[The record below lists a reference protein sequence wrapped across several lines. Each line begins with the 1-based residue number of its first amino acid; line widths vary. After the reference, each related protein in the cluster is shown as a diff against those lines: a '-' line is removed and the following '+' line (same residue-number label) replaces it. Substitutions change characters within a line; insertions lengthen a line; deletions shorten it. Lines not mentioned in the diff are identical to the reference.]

1 MISVKDCRITRTKGK
16 IKRLGNQ
23 SIEQA
28 REGVPLGFN
37 KRATLSICPSL
48 ERFGL
53 K

>member
-1 MISVKDCRITRTKGK
+1 MISVKGCRITRTKGK

-23 SIEQA
+23 SIKQA

-37 KRATLSICPSL
+37 KMATLSICHSL